1 MLEPVPSDR
10 TGWLTESL
18 DDGFSYSI
26 RTSRVLSKFRSA
38 YQRIEV
44 HESDSFG
51 RLLVLDG
58 SFNVSEKDEFFY
70 HENLVHIPACTHP
83 RPVTALIIGGG
94 DGGAAEELLK
104 HASIQSVIL
113 VEIDQAVIDV
123 ARTYLHSIHRGV
135 INEYAGHPKLHLK
148 IADGMKYVSEV
159 SDTSDTSDRN
169 DRSNASDRYD
179 LIILDLTDPG
189 GPSTPLYTG
198 DFYRACARRLNPGGI
213 LGLHIASPFA
223 QQHRLLSTLNG
234 LTSAFSIV
242 RPYMVTVP
250 LSGGPWM
257 MACASNTLDP
267 ASLCASAV
275 DTRLATRGITDL
287 QFYNGSTHMAAMALP
302 NFVRAAVLPSGARSR

>member
-1 MLEPVPSDR
+1 MKIKYAMVAL
-10 TGWLTESL
+10 
-18 DDGFSYSI
+18 I
-26 RTSRVLSKFRSA
+26 
-38 YQRIEV
+38 
-44 HESDSFG
+44 
-51 RLLVLDG
+51 LLVLCAIAFAVQRG
-58 SFNVSEKDEFFY
+58 
-70 HENLVHIPACTHP
+70 
-83 RPVTALIIGGG
+83 RGGG
-94 DGGAAEELLK
+94 GGGGYRSADNRK
-104 HASIQSVIL
+104 GVPVWDSNQNFPH
-113 VEIDQAVIDV
+113 DV
-123 ARTYLHSIHRGV
+123 FTFVRVRYSDYGGGYGRYRGGDWSTD
-135 INEYAGHPKLHLK
+135 YPD
-148 IADGMKYVSEV
+148 ADLNFSLRLQQLTSMKVNPYPV
-159 SDTSDTSDRN
+159 
-169 DRSNASDRYD
+169 
-179 LIILDLTDPG
+179 ILDLTDPG

>member
-1 MLEPVPSDR
+1 MLEAQPVGQS
-10 TGWLTESL
+10 GWLTESL

-26 RTSRVLSKFRSA
+26 RTSRVLSQFHSA
-38 YQRIEV
+38 HQRVEV
-44 HESDSFG
+44 HESDTFG

-70 HENLVHIPACTHP
+70 HENLVHIAACTHL
-83 RPVTALIIGGG
+83 RPAEALIIGGG

-104 HASIQSVIL
+104 HSCIQSVTL

-123 ARTYLHSIHRGV
+123 ARLHLKSVHHGV
-135 INEYAGHPKLHLK
+135 IDEYTGHPKLRIH
-148 IADGMKYVSEV
+148 IADGMQYIK
-159 SDTSDTSDRN
+159 DK
-169 DRSNASDRYD
+169 SDRYD

-189 GPSTPLYTG
+189 GPSTPLYTEA
-198 DFYRACARRLNPGGI
+198 FYQACAARLNPGGL

-223 QQHRLLSTLNG
+223 QQHRIISALTALS
-234 LTSAFSIV
+234 SAFTIV

-267 ASLCASAV
+267 AILPAASV
-275 DTRLATRGITDL
+275 DTRLSDRGIADL

-302 NFVRAAVLPSGARSR
+302 NFVRKAVIQTGARTC

>member
-1 MLEPVPSDR
+1 MLDTQRVDGN
-10 TGWLTESL
+10 GWLTESL

-26 RTSRVLSKFRSA
+26 RTSRVLSQFRSA
-38 YQRIEV
+38 HQRVEV
-44 HESDSFG
+44 HESDTFG

-70 HENLVHIPACTHP
+70 HENLVHVAACTHP
-83 RPVTALIIGGG
+83 RPATALIIGGG

-104 HASIQSVIL
+104 HSCVQSVTL

-123 ARTYLHSIHRGV
+123 ARLHLRSVHQGV
-135 INEYAGHPKLHLK
+135 IDECTGHPKLRIH
-148 IADGMKYVSEV
+148 IADGMAYIKDGSG
-159 SDTSDTSDRN
+159 
-169 DRSNASDRYD
+169 RYD

-189 GPSTPLYTG
+189 GPSTPLYTEA
-198 DFYRACARRLNPGGI
+198 FYQACAARLKPGGL

-223 QQHRLLSTLNG
+223 QQHRIVSALTALS
-234 LTSAFSIV
+234 SAFAIV

-267 ASLCASAV
+267 AMLPATAV
-275 DTRLATRGITDL
+275 DTRLSVRGIADL
-287 QFYNGSTHMAAMALP
+287 QFYNGSTHLAAMALP
-302 NFVRAAVLPSGARSR
+302 NFVRTAVMGTGARTW